1 MGWVVY
7 DQRSGHMQ
15 KYYKLQSTAKR
26 IVTQHNTERDYDFY
40 TYRPQSLWA
49 CCSYKD
55 YEGILMGLRGDAFK
69 MWQFCNSDVKTR
81 GQLLDQAT
89 EEIQKNL
96 DSRIQKIG

>member
-7 DQRSGHMQ
+7 DAKSGHMQ

-49 CCSYKD
+49 CCSYRD

-69 MWQFCNSDVKTR
+69 MWQFCNSDV
-81 GQLLDQAT
+81 
-89 EEIQKNL
+89 E
-96 DSRIQKIG
+96 KIG